1 MQSCKEIMQ
10 HPVRTGLKGAS
21 AGCLCCLCR
30 LQSDNVA
37 LDHTVKAEA
46 NARAANKKE
55 FLDKMARMSA
65 HVESLKVQRRCH
77 PSTFSIE
84 SLFCSR
90 CVWSLVPRAGMH
102 GRRRH
107 AHSAK

>member
-1 MQSCKEIMQ
+1 MQSCKQIMQ
-10 HPVRTGLKGAS
+10 HRVRTGLKGAS

-77 PSTFSIE
+77 PSTFSIGP
-84 SLFCSR
+84 SSA
-90 CVWSLVPRAGMH
+90 VVVS
-102 GRRRH
+102 GRWYLGQACMAEEGTH
-107 AHSAK
+107 T